1 MLKKRCSLTDWSGSQ
16 MGEFQRVSEDGA
28 RLHEAAAV
36 LSLVYLSLSDIPLE
50 LRDLLP
56 NRET

>member
-1 MLKKRCSLTDWSGSQ
+1 

-56 NRET
+56 NREI